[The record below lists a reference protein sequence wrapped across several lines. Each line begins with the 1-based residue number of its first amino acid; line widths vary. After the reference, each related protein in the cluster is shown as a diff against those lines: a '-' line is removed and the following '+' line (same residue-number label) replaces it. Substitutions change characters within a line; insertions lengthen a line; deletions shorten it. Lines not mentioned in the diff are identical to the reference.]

1 MIALCKLIWCGLIGL
16 FRSRASLEIEI
27 LVLRHQLNILR
38 RSSPK
43 RPILGRIDRLVFV
56 GLYGL
61 APDVLSAFAIVRPET
76 VIRWHRAGFRLC
88 WRWKSRPR
96 GGRPKVPVDVRQLI
110 RDISIA
116 NPLWGAPRI
125 HGELLK
131 LGIEVGQTTVAKYM
145 VRGRRP
151 PSQGWKTFLR
161 NHADGV
167 ASMDLFVVPTISF
180 RLLYGFLIL
189 HHGRREIL
197 WIGTTAQP
205 NAEWVAR
212 QLTEAFGWEHVPR
225 YIIRDRDCAY
235 GDIVVRRLRAMGIR
249 DRPTGPRSPWQNG
262 YCERLIGSIR
272 RDCLDHVVVFGEQHL
287 RHLLRSHANY
297 YNQTRTH
304 LSLNKDSPVTRPIET
319 VGRILPV
326 PFLGGLHHQY
336 VRI

>member
-1 MIALCKLIWCGLIGL
+1 MIELCKLIWCGLIGL

-27 LVLRHQLNILR
+27 LAFRHQLNILR
-38 RSSPK
+38 RKSPK
-43 RPILGRIDRLVFV
+43 RPILGGIDRLVFV

-61 APDVLSAFAIVRPET
+61 APDVLSALAIIRPET
-76 VIRWHRAGFRLC
+76 VIRWHRAGFRLY

-131 LGIEVGQTTVAKYM
+131 LGIDVGQSTVAKYM
-145 VRGRRP
+145 ARRRRP

-197 WIGTTAQP
+197 WIGTTSHP
-205 NAEWVAR
+205 NTEWIAR
-212 QLTEAFGWEHVPR
+212 QLTEAFGWEEAPR
-225 YIIRDRDCAY
+225 YIVRDRDRAY

-249 DRPTGPRSPWQNG
+249 DRPTAPRSPWQNG
-262 YCERLIGSIR
+262 CCERLIGSIR
-272 RDCLDHVVVFGEQHL
+272 RDCLDHVVVFGERHL
-287 RHLLRSHANY
+287 RHLLLSYANY

-326 PFLGGLHHQY
+326 PILGGLHHQY